1 MWPILPTWPILPYLT
16 LGLYRGIH
24 YSLNVNLED
33 MIFTIKNRVVI
44 SNSERGD
51 TYPLPFN
58 GDEMLDYK
66 EKLAIIC
73 LVLHEGM
80 LIQNTIDVSFVW
92 LSTLSG

>member
-1 MWPILPTWPILPYLT
+1 MLSFQILKVEIQ
-16 LGLYRGIH
+16 
-24 YSLNVNLED
+24 S
-33 MIFTIKNRVVI
+33 K
-44 SNSERGD
+44 S
-51 TYPLPFN
+51 YPLPFN